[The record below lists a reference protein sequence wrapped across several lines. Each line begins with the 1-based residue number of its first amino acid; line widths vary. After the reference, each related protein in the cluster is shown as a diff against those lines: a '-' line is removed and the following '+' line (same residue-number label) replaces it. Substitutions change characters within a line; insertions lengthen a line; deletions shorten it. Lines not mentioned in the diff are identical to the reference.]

1 MDRIYLLTRR
11 TLLCAVFACPLALLS
26 PWLGALCQ
34 LFFSLYAAAFMPIT
48 APLWKKRQASPAAC
62 MRRMLFPCASALF
75 LGYFPRFLLL
85 AVFPSM
91 HILTRQLIDLF
102 SCGTALLL
110 QCQLLR
116 FFPYER
122 KEHACF
128 SLICLFFFIACM
140 LSVG

>member
-1 MDRIYLLTRR
+1 MDRTYLLMRR
-11 TLLCAVFACPLALLS
+11 TLQCAVFACPLALLS

-34 LFFSLYAAAFMPIT
+34 ILFSLYAAAFLPVT
-48 APLWKKRQASPAAC
+48 APLWKKRQDSPAAC
-62 MRRMLFPCASALF
+62 MRRMLFPCAASLF

-85 AVFPSM
+85 AFFPRT
-91 HILTRQLIDLF
+91 HTLTLQLMNLL
-102 SCGTALLL
+102 SAATALLL

-122 KEHACF
+122 REHKYLAAVA
-128 SLICLFFFIACM
+128 LFFFIACT